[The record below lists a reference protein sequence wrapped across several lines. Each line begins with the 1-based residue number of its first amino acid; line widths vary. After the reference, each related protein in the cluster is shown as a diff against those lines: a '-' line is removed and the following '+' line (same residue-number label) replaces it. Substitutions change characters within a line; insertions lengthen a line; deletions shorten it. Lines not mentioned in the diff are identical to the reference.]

1 MDRQLETMIN
11 FFLDKIFLKYL
22 IKNTDKNSQ
31 DIYKIEIFQNFGIF
45 ERVGNEGLL

>member
-1 MDRQLETMIN
+1 METMTS
-11 FFLDKIFLKYL
+11 FFLDKTFKKYE

-45 ERVGNEGLL
+45 ERVGN